1 MPERSYKY
9 VEDKGNFRIDHYPRE
24 FGLPPRNLASENYLK
39 YLEEFEKKYTEF
51 VLRPTKFGRIKE
63 NDTLDRIVEASKRDT
78 WRLNST
84 ARGQYFGFSDEQAK
98 SKTAS
103 KATLPRIE

>member
-9 VEDKGNFRIDHYPRE
+9 VEDKGNFRIDHFPRE
-24 FGLPPRNLASENYLK
+24 FGNPPKSLASENYLK
-39 YLEEFEKKYTEF
+39 YLENFEKKYTEF

-63 NDTLDRIVEASKRDT
+63 NDTLDRIVLASYKDT

-84 ARGQYFGFSDEQAK
+84 GKGQYFGFQEPSTKNLHQ
-98 SKTAS
+98 T
-103 KATLPRIE
+103 TLPRIH